1 MSKSGNCVSNQT
13 FVCVLYRENADPGS
27 LVVDLAATDA
37 DAEETTQLTY
47 RLEELVKDYF
57 DVTDG
62 GQVVTRSKL
71 DREEKPF
78 YSFYVTV
85 SDSGDPKTALTTKC
99 LVEVAVE
106 DENDQ
111 V

>member
-1 MSKSGNCVSNQT
+1 MKIVSVT
-13 FVCVLYRENADPGS
+13 TPGCVLCRENADPGS

-37 DAEETTQLTY
+37 DAEETTKLTY

-62 GQVVTRSKL
+62 GQVVTRSRL
-71 DREEKPF
+71 DREETPF
-78 YSFYVTV
+78 YAFHVTV
-85 SDSGDPKTALTTKC
+85 SDSEDPQTALSTKC